1 LPEISKPAKM
11 RTITDQK
18 TGRRKAGII
27 LFEGVYLLML
37 LAMFMLPFYIVP
49 DYSIIRNTLSEL
61 GAQSS
66 PASWIINSIFAALAI
81 ISVISGWRCFEGFVF
96 HRIMLILFGV
106 SLTLAA
112 FYSQAHVI
120 NNIHY
125 NISVDGLHSFFAC
138 TTWMA
143 FIILAFSTALIQEKQ
158 ADRNLAISTGLSAIF
173 LSLLVSEA
181 DKTAG
186 IWQRLLFIISFGWMI
201 YTFRTMDN

>member
-1 LPEISKPAKM
+1 M
-11 RTITDQK
+11 TTITDKK
-18 TGRRKAGII
+18 TERMKAGII
-27 LFEGVYLLML
+27 LFAGVYLLML
-37 LAMFMLPFYIVP
+37 LAMFMLPLYIVS

-61 GAQSS
+61 GAQST
-66 PASWIINSIFAALAI
+66 PASWIMNSIFAALALS
-81 ISVISGWRCFEGFVF
+81 SVISGWRCFEGFVF
-96 HRIMLILFGV
+96 HRIMLILFGI
-106 SLTLAA
+106 SLTLAG
-112 FYSQAHVI
+112 FFSQAQVSHD
-120 NNIHY
+120 IHY
-125 NISVDGLHSFFAC
+125 NISEDGWHSFFAC

-158 ADRNLAISTGLSAIF
+158 ADRNLAVGTGLSAIF

>member
-1 LPEISKPAKM
+1 LPEISKPAIM

-18 TGRRKAGII
+18 TGRKKAGII

-66 PASWIINSIFAALAI
+66 PASWIINSIFAALAL
-81 ISVISGWRCFEGFVF
+81 ISVISGWRCFEGFDF
-96 HRIMLILFGV
+96 HRIMLILFGI

-120 NNIHY
+120 HNIHY
-125 NISVDGLHSFFAC
+125 SISVDGLHSFFAS

-158 ADRNLAISTGLSAIF
+158 ADRNLAISTGLSAIL